1 LQELE
6 LIMAAPASTP
16 ISGTADST
24 RQSDAAFA
32 MLKTEIIACRLAP
45 GSSFSEAALS
55 MRFGLAKAATRS
67 ALTRL
72 AELRLVLPV
81 ARHGYTVAQVTVQ
94 SIRELFEVR
103 LIAEPKA
110 AALAAGRVDTAVL
123 RRLNKA
129 PQEARTADERLAFVA
144 ANRAFHRAIAAA
156 TGNARLYA
164 ILDTLADEGERLVHL
179 GLFGPGSGEQDRAAA
194 DEGHEALIAALEASD
209 PIAAERAAAVHVEH
223 ARDITLAR
231 VLSGTANIPIG

>member
-1 LQELE
+1 
-6 LIMAAPASTP
+6 MASTVP
-16 ISGTADST
+16 TKSGGAPDSA

-32 MLKTEIIACRLAP
+32 MLKSEIIACRLAP

-55 MRFGLAKAATRS
+55 LRFGLAKAATRS

-72 AELRLVLPV
+72 EELRLVLPV
-81 ARHGYTVAQVTVQ
+81 ARYGYTVSPVTVQ

-110 AALAAGRVDTAVL
+110 AALAAGRIDTMTL

-144 ANRAFHRAIAAA
+144 ANRAFHRAIARA

-194 DEGHEALIAALEASD
+194 DDGHEALIAALEASD
-209 PIAAERAAAVHVEH
+209 PIAAERAAAAHVEH
-223 ARDITLAR
+223 AREIALAR
-231 VLSGTANIPIG
+231 VLSGTGVTVTL

>member
-1 LQELE
+1 
-6 LIMAAPASTP
+6 MAAPASTP
-16 ISGTADST
+16 ISGTAEST

-81 ARHGYTVAQVTVQ
+81 ARHGYTVAPVTVQ

-110 AALAAGRVDTAVL
+110 AALAAGRVDTVAL

-129 PQEARTADERLAFVA
+129 PQHAQTADDRLAFVA

-179 GLFGPGSGEQDRAAA
+179 GLFGSGSGEQDRAAA

-209 PIAAERAAAVHVEH
+209 PTAAERAAVDHVEH
-223 ARDITLAR
+223 ARNIALAR
-231 VLSGTANIPIG
+231 LLSGTANIPIG

>member
-1 LQELE
+1 
-6 LIMAAPASTP
+6 MAAPASTM
-16 ISGTADST
+16 ISGTADAT

-32 MLKTEIIACRLAP
+32 MLKAEIVACRLAP

-81 ARHGYTVAQVTVQ
+81 ARHGYTIAPVTVQ

-110 AALAAGRVDTAVL
+110 AALAAGRVDTTAL

-129 PQEARTADERLAFVA
+129 PQQAQTADDRLAFVA

-179 GLFGPGSGEQDRAAA
+179 GLFGAGSGEDDRVAA
-194 DEGHEALIAALEASD
+194 DHGHEALIAALEAPDS
-209 PIAAERAAAVHVEH
+209 IAAERAAAMHVEH
-223 ARDITLAR
+223 ARDIALAR

>member
-1 LQELE
+1 LE
-6 LIMAAPASTP
+6 EGNMAATVPTKPGGAP
-16 ISGTADST
+16 DST

-32 MLKTEIIACRLAP
+32 LLKSEIIACRLAP
-45 GSSFSEAALS
+45 SSSFSEAALS
-55 MRFGLAKAATRS
+55 LRFGLAKAATRS

-72 AELRLVLPV
+72 GELRLVMPV
-81 ARHGYTVAQVTVQ
+81 ARHGYTVAPVTVQ

-110 AALAAGRVDTAVL
+110 AALAAGRIDVIAL

-144 ANRAFHRAIAAA
+144 ANRAFHRAIARA
-156 TGNARLYA
+156 TGNTRLYD

-194 DEGHEALIAALEASD
+194 DDGHEALIAALEASD
-209 PIAAERAAAVHVEH
+209 PIAAERAAAAHVEH
-223 ARDITLAR
+223 ARELALAR
-231 VLSGTANIPIG
+231 VLSGTASIPLN